1 MGRFLQ
7 VTCWLAVFL
16 LVVVMLQ
23 GLASTYA
30 SATIPGLTSKAS
42 HVVWGFLATIV
53 VLFAHTITMFYFI
66 GTGVAVKD
74 EAKKNASLVPLYE
87 RTRRFK
93 ARTSGSLTL
102 APLVLMAAS
111 IVGAGTAGGSI
122 RPSVHLW
129 MELAAVAFN
138 VWTLV
143 RVTGV
148 IGENRLL
155 MEEANRLATP

>member
-1 MGRFLQ
+1 M
-7 VTCWLAVFL
+7 TCWLAVTLL
-16 LVVVMLQ
+16 LVVLLQ
-23 GLASTYA
+23 GIASTYV
-30 SATIPGLTSKAS
+30 SAAVPGFTSKAS

-87 RTRRFK
+87 RTRKFK
-93 ARTSGSLTL
+93 ARTSRDLTF
-102 APLVLMAAS
+102 APLLLMAAS

-122 RPSVHLW
+122 APSVHLW
-129 MELAAVAFN
+129 MQVAAVAYN
-138 VWTLV
+138 VWTLA

-148 IGENRLL
+148 IAENMVL
-155 MEEANRLATP
+155 MEEANRLAT

>member
-1 MGRFLQ
+1 MGRCLL
-7 VTCWLAVFL
+7 VTCWLAELFLVFVL
-16 LVVVMLQ
+16 LQ

-30 SATIPGLTSKAS
+30 PGAIPAFTSKAS
-42 HVVWGFLATIV
+42 HVVWGFLATV
-53 VLFAHTITMFYFI
+53 VTLFAHTITMFYFI

-102 APLVLMAAS
+102 APLILMAAS
-111 IVGAGTAGGSI
+111 IVGAGTAGVSI
-122 RPSVHLW
+122 APSVHLW
-129 MELAAVAFN
+129 MEVAAVAFN

-148 IGENRLL
+148 IGENMLL
-155 MEEANRLATP
+155 MEEANRLAT